1 MSIRIEIEEKPNK
14 SYDRKVNNPREVFNL
29 EEVQAIKNAIQEHVL
44 FIGLDNGNNIRK
56 IKLIG
61 IGNSKNVIIDNK
73 NIIRLALLTASD
85 KVILVHNHPSN
96 TLKPSEEDKYITK
109 VISKLLKVFNIELVD
124 HIIVIEDNFVS
135 MGAIENMKIDSRKNQ
150 NRIKKIDNI
159 ILTDENNN
167 LKEKI
172 KILESKLQKYEK
184 IQKEEEN
191 EFE

>member
-14 SYDRKVNNPREVFNL
+14 SDNRKVNNPREVFNL
-29 EEVQAIKNAIQEHVL
+29 EEVQVIKNAIQEHVL

-124 HIIVIEDNFVS
+124 HIII
-135 MGAIENMKIDSRKNQ
+135 
-150 NRIKKIDNI
+150 
-159 ILTDENNN
+159 
-167 LKEKI
+167 
-172 KILESKLQKYEK
+172 
-184 IQKEEEN
+184 
-191 EFE
+191 